1 MKNASPVK
9 SEVHCVAVLQSIH
22 YVIKGEQIL
31 KRAGLQIDVIPI
43 PRDISSDCGMALEFS
58 SRDKGYAEKLLA
70 EASIVIVGIYAS
82 NGGLYSRM

>member
-22 YVIKGEQIL
+22 HVIKGEQIL

-58 SRDKGYAEKLLA
+58 CSDKDYAGRLLA

-82 NGGLYSRM
+82 KRGLYSRV